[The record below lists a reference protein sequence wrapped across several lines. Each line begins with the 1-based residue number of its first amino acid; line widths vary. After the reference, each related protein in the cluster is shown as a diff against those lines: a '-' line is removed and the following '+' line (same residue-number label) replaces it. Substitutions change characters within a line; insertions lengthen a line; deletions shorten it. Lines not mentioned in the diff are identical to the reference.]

1 MKGYWAAADP
11 QELAGHVWTRWR
23 EYIAMLQSSGRLRVL
38 QDSHAMRM
46 NWGRVGNAMWTRYR
60 IGRADGGARLSV
72 RVNDYRSIGDMI
84 VQIVTAQLPVGE
96 AKAAT
101 TTQSALGAT
110 QLAGAILDYHRR
122 QGFEELLR
130 DGAGK
135 AVFLAESWFL
145 GEWDALAGKPVP
157 VEQRTPEELAEDEM
171 MGDGPQGPAVVDVK
185 ARFEGEPV
193 FELFTMVDVARDPG
207 AKHPAQSSWYVIRR
221 WINKWELA
229 GRYVGDE
236 AKQKAIVSTSPWQDT
251 SMIRLDPITNSRGTM
266 ASTFDDVIPVY
277 LFLHRKNT
285 AMPQGRRTLVLQSG
299 MTLEDGPLPP
309 CYGDFPLYLLMA
321 SHEEDAAFGT
331 TALWDLQ
338 APQDAANMAL
348 SGGVTK
354 SRQNTAKALV
364 HAASG
369 VDAAALA
376 SESPVLK
383 WTGTDA
389 IHRPEIFQGK
399 LTPEQDIA
407 LVGALRGYMEAISGV
422 NSVARGNVE
431 SLGKDASGSLAA
443 FVQAQALAANSGLQ
457 ASFYAWL
464 STVYTAVVYLY
475 HKYGPTGRRRRLVA
489 LAGKSPVALVR
500 DFQGSELDGFEAIHV
515 EPAPPLTVTTQG
527 RLATLNVLAEMGQ
540 PIDPQKVLEFLTT
553 GQWKVTWEDAAQ
565 EQAALNEMVQALRE
579 GAPTPVLPYDNHPKW
594 IAAIQHGVLN
604 SREARMA
611 PEIWQLALQQIDRH
625 ITAWTQADPQV
636 LMVLGIPPPPT
647 LAMGLPMPS
656 APAPAPGETPEQP
669 AAPAAPGGTPETPEQ
684 PKMPV
689 NPETGERAEP
699 IAGPP
704 V

>member
-1 MKGYWAAADP
+1 MRGYWAATEAK
-11 QELAGHVWTRWR
+11 ELAGHVWTRWR
-23 EYIAMLQSSGRLRVL
+23 EYVAILQASGRLRVL

-60 IGRADGGARLSV
+60 IGRTDGGARLSV

-122 QGFEELLR
+122 QGFETLLR
-130 DGAGK
+130 DGASK
-135 AVFLAESWFL
+135 AVFLAEAWFL
-145 GEWDALAGKPVP
+145 GEWDALAGKPIP
-157 VEQRTPEELAEDEM
+157 VEERTPEELAEDEV
-171 MGDGPQGPAVVDVK
+171 MGEGPDGPAVTDVK

-207 AKHPAQSSWYVIRR
+207 AKHPAQSAWYVIRR
-221 WINKWELA
+221 WVNKWEVA
-229 GRYVGDE
+229 GRYIRDD
-236 AKQKAIVSTSPWQDT
+236 AKQEAILSSSPWQDT
-251 SMIRLDPITNSRGTM
+251 STIRLDPMTNSRGTM
-266 ASTFDDVIPVY
+266 GGAFDDVIPVY
-277 LFLHRKNT
+277 LFLHRRNT
-285 AMPQGRRTLVLQSG
+285 AMPQGRRALVLGSG
-299 MTLEDGPLPP
+299 MTLEDGDLPP
-309 CYGDFPLYLLMA
+309 SYGDFPLYLLMA
-321 SHEEDAAFGT
+321 AHEEDAAFGT
-331 TALWDLQ
+331 TPVWDLQ
-338 APQDAANMAL
+338 GPQDAANMAL

-383 WTGTDA
+383 WAGEA
-389 IHRPEIFQGK
+389 YQKPEIFQGK

-407 LVGALRGYMEAISGV
+407 LVGALSGMMERISGV
-422 NSVARGNVE
+422 NSVARGNVDA
-431 SLGKDASGSLAA
+431 LGKDASGSLAA

-457 ASFYAWL
+457 ASFYSWL
-464 STVYTAVVYLY
+464 AVVYTSVVYLY
-475 HKYGPTGRRRRLVA
+475 HTYGPTGRQRRLVA

-500 DFQGSELDGFEAIHV
+500 DFQGAELDGFEAIHV
-515 EPAPPLTVTTQG
+515 EPANPLTVTTQG

-540 PIDPQKVLEFLTT
+540 PIGPQKVLEFLTT

-565 EQAALNEMVQALRE
+565 EQSALNEMVQALRE
-579 GAPTPVLPYDNHPKW
+579 GRPTPVMPYDNHPKW

-611 PEIWQLALQQIDRH
+611 REIWHLALQQIYRH
-625 ITAWTQADPQV
+625 IDAWNQADPQV
-636 LMVLGIPPPPT
+636 LMVLGIPPPPA
-647 LAMGLPMPS
+647 LAMGLPMEGALPPGAE
-656 APAPAPGETPEQP
+656 APPEQP
-669 AAPAAPGGTPETPEQ
+669 ASPGAPGGTPEAPEP
-684 PKMPV
+684 PKMPI